1 MTRIRSDLPAAE
13 LMMLLE
19 KYTDLRRAAL
29 LADDVPR
36 ANRYSDKVHAALNA
50 LTDRGEEG
58 RRAFEEL
65 LTHPLPHM
73 RLYAA
78 GKVIKWKPDAAVPVL
93 GRLLIEKFD
102 DGTARLAAVDVR
114 VSADNRLME
123 FFDIKSL
130 NPNDLI
136 EPIKAYGIDL
146 PRMP

>member
-36 ANRYSDKVHAALNA
+36 ANRYSDKVHAVLNA

-78 GKVIKWKPDAAVPVL
+78 GKAIKWKPDAAVPVL
-93 GRLLIEKFD
+93 GRLLIEEFD

-114 VSADNRLME
+114 VSADNLLME